1 MGGLNMSDEA
11 GLNYT
16 SVSYIVGV
24 CMLPAGLLRS
34 GQVAFGVSVFLG
46 VLVLLLSKYGRR
58 DFKGNLSIFW
68 CFVLSFTLAS
78 ALSFYNALA
87 YGGINMLSLND
98 FSRWMKSDWL
108 ISILVVAQLSIL
120 SLQISKRN

>member
-1 MGGLNMSDEA
+1 MSDEV

-16 SVSYIVGV
+16 SVSYITGV
-24 CMLPAGLLRS
+24 CILPAGLLRS
-34 GQVAFGVSVFLG
+34 GQIAFGVSVFLG
-46 VLVLLLSKYGRR
+46 VFVLLLSKYGRS
-58 DFKGNLSIFW
+58 DFKGNSSIFW
-68 CFVLSFTLAS
+68 CFVLIFTVAS

-98 FSRWMKSDWL
+98 FNRWVKSDWL
-108 ISILVVAQLSIL
+108 ILILVVTQLSIL